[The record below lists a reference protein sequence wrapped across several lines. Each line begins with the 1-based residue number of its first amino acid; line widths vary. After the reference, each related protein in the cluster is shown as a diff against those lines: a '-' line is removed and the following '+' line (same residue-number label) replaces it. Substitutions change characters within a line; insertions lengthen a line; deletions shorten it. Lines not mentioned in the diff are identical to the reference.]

1 MDALAVALIRS
12 LNGHVISIMDSD
24 QDVYDMFGR
33 AAQPL
38 ADGIRQAIR
47 EEIKRELSALG
58 VSFTP

>member
-1 MDALAVALIRS
+1 
-12 LNGHVISIMDSD
+12 
-24 QDVYDMFGR
+24 MFGR